1 MLKVRE
7 SNYDLLRI
15 ISAFAVIMLHV
26 SGGFLVCN
34 EEGIPT
40 DCSLPV
46 MLINH
51 IVRFA
56 VPCFLML
63 SGAFLLADE
72 RNADYNF
79 FYKKSIRNIGITG
92 AVFFLLYTMYRVAK
106 LVMGV
111 FVLHIDSTD
120 TFLASLFFIFKDL
133 LQGRPSGHLWYL
145 SVLIGL
151 YLVVPFVIR
160 LNADFSGGGVE
171 LYGNITLIFL
181 VLASL
186 GYVTS
191 EHKLMWDIGY
201 AFYFLSY
208 FMMGYK
214 IRRWSDSHKD
224 NGKAVLLI
232 VSGFL
237 INTVLAYI
245 NYLRGLE
252 GLPVDTAKLWENPF
266 SYGPLAPI
274 EVIAACLVFAGFSV
288 MKTKRDFS
296 GLSGCTFLIY
306 LVHAG
311 VIDVIFVLMGD
322 RLFGNPSIEAVAV
335 AIISVIVFVISLL
348 FAEVYGKL
356 KRRFWSRR

>member
-1 MLKVRE
+1 MVKIRE

-26 SGGFLVCN
+26 SGGFLVYN

-92 AVFFLLYTMYRVAK
+92 AIFFLLYMMYRLAK
-106 LVMGV
+106 FLLRV
-111 FVLHIDSTD
+111 FVLHLDGTD
-120 TFLASLFFIFKDL
+120 TVFSIFKDTL
-133 LQGRPSGHLWYL
+133 RGRPSGHLWYL

-151 YLVVPFVIR
+151 YLAVPFVIR
-160 LNADFSGGGVE
+160 LASNLQSGGVD
-171 LYGNITLIFL
+171 LYGKITPVFL

-186 GYVTS
+186 AYITS
-191 EHKLMWDIGY
+191 EHKLMWDVGY
-201 AFYFLSY
+201 AFCFLGYFL
-208 FMMGYK
+208 MGYK
-214 IRRWSDSHKD
+214 IRKWGESHKG
-224 NGKAVLLI
+224 NGKAALLI
-232 VSGFL
+232 LSGFL
-237 INTVLAYI
+237 VNAVLAYI
-245 NYLRGLE
+245 NYLRGLKD
-252 GLPVDTAKLWENPF
+252 LPVDVSQLWKNPF
-266 SYGPLAPI
+266 SYAPLAPI

-288 MKTKRDFS
+288 MKAKRDFS
-296 GLSGCTFLIY
+296 ELSGCTFLIY

-311 VIDVIFVLMGD
+311 VIDVIFILMGD
-322 RLFGNPSIEAVAV
+322 RLFGNPSIEAVV
-335 AIISVIVFVISLL
+335 VVIISVIVFVISLL

-356 KRRFWSRR
+356 KRRFWKRR

>member
-1 MLKVRE
+1 MDRIRE

-92 AVFFLLYTMYRVAK
+92 AVFFLLYTMYRLAK
-106 LVMGV
+106 LVMSV

-120 TFLASLFFIFKDL
+120 TFWASLFSIFKDL
-133 LQGRPSGHLWYL
+133 LQGSPSGHLWYL

-160 LNADFSGGGVE
+160 LNADFSGGGRTIWQ
-171 LYGNITLIFL
+171 Y
-181 VLASL
+181 
-186 GYVTS
+186 
-191 EHKLMWDIGY
+191 Y
-201 AFYFLSY
+201 A
-208 FMMGYK
+208 
-214 IRRWSDSHKD
+214 
-224 NGKAVLLI
+224 
-232 VSGFL
+232 
-237 INTVLAYI
+237 
-245 NYLRGLE
+245 
-252 GLPVDTAKLWENPF
+252 
-266 SYGPLAPI
+266 
-274 EVIAACLVFAGFSV
+274 
-288 MKTKRDFS
+288 DFS
-296 GLSGCTFLIY
+296 CTCKSGLC
-306 LVHAG
+306 
-311 VIDVIFVLMGD
+311 
-322 RLFGNPSIEAVAV
+322 N
-335 AIISVIVFVISLL
+335 
-348 FAEVYGKL
+348 K
-356 KRRFWSRR
+356 

>member
-1 MLKVRE
+1 MVKIRE

-26 SGGFLVCN
+26 SGGVLMYDEAKVPINCHF
-34 EEGIPT
+34 GT
-40 DCSLPV
+40 

-72 RNADYNF
+72 KNANYKF
-79 FYKKSIRNIGITG
+79 FYKKTIRNIGITG

-160 LNADFSGGGVE
+160 LNADFSGGGGRTIWQ
-171 LYGNITLIFL
+171 Y
-181 VLASL
+181 
-186 GYVTS
+186 
-191 EHKLMWDIGY
+191 Y
-201 AFYFLSY
+201 A
-208 FMMGYK
+208 
-214 IRRWSDSHKD
+214 
-224 NGKAVLLI
+224 
-232 VSGFL
+232 
-237 INTVLAYI
+237 
-245 NYLRGLE
+245 
-252 GLPVDTAKLWENPF
+252 
-266 SYGPLAPI
+266 
-274 EVIAACLVFAGFSV
+274 
-288 MKTKRDFS
+288 DFS
-296 GLSGCTFLIY
+296 CTCKSGLC
-306 LVHAG
+306 
-311 VIDVIFVLMGD
+311 
-322 RLFGNPSIEAVAV
+322 N
-335 AIISVIVFVISLL
+335 
-348 FAEVYGKL
+348 K
-356 KRRFWSRR
+356 